1 MSKTEKKKLFLIGI
15 LSVLLAGAVFVSEQL
30 GVEGE
35 PIITR
40 NGYGKGSKTEVYEL
54 TIPGKIEQ
62 ETVQIE
68 TSERLYTHEEIQAIF
83 TEVLDRLDGV
93 ILGENESFDRVEQS
107 LNLVTED
114 TEYPIQIRWELSSY
128 DVMNMEGEIAESRVS
143 EEGTLVELRGTLSY
157 YEEEAVYVRNVM
169 VYPVTRVG
177 AELILHEV
185 KEAIKVAEEESRRE
199 ESFVL
204 PNEVSGRKLQWSR
217 KKEQRWLYVLLLGAV
232 CCVFLVYRSREKV
245 RQAEKLRRDELARD
259 YPGMISKFTMLL
271 QTGVTVKQAWEKIV
285 EHYER
290 QRDEL
295 GVHVVYEEMGKT
307 LREIQSGVAEAE
319 SYERFGKRCGVTVY
333 LKFGALLSQNL
344 RKGSRGIRGISELL
358 RMEAIQSFEDRK
370 STAKRLGEEAG
381 TKLLLPML
389 GMLAVVFIM
398 VMVPA
403 FLSLQG

>member
-1 MSKTEKKKLFLIGI
+1 M
-15 LSVLLAGAVFVSEQL
+15 
-30 GVEGE
+30 
-35 PIITR
+35 
-40 NGYGKGSKTEVYEL
+40 
-54 TIPGKIEQ
+54 
-62 ETVQIE
+62 
-68 TSERLYTHEEIQAIF
+68 
-83 TEVLDRLDGV
+83 
-93 ILGENESFDRVEQS
+93 
-107 LNLVTED
+107 NLVTGLED
-114 TEYPIQIRWELSSY
+114 FPVQIQWELDSY
-128 DVMNMEGEIAESRVS
+128 HEMNITG
-143 EEGTLVELRGTLSY
+143 ELREENLVHTGTMVEIRGTIFY
-157 YEEEAVYVRNVM
+157 GEEQAVYIRNAYL
-169 VYPVTRVG
+169 YPLTREG
-177 AELILHEV
+177 KDKLIYEI
-185 KEAIKVAEEESRRE
+185 EQAIVEAEENSRE
-199 ESFVL
+199 KEKFSL
-204 PNEVSGRKLQWSR
+204 PERVAGKELQWSK
-217 KKEQRWLYVLLLGAV
+217 KKEDRWYYFLLIGV
-232 CCVFLVYRSREKV
+232 GVSVFLVYHSREKV
-245 RQAEKLRRDELARD
+245 KQKERARREELIRD

-344 RKGSRGIRGISELL
+344 RKGSRGISELL

-403 FLSLQG
+403 FFSLQG

>member
-83 TEVLDRLDGV
+83 TEVMDRLDGV

-128 DVMNMEGEIAESRVS
+128 DVMNTEGEIAESRVS

-169 VYPVTRVG
+169 VYPVTRIG

-185 KEAIKVAEEESRRE
+185 KEAIRVAEEESRRE

-344 RKGSRGIRGISELL
+344 RKGSRGISELL

>member
-83 TEVLDRLDGV
+83 TEVMDRLDGV

-128 DVMNMEGEIAESRVS
+128 DVMNTEGEIAESRVS

-344 RKGSRGIRGISELL
+344 RKGSRGISELL
-358 RMEAIQSFEDRK
+358 RMEAIQSFEERK

>member
-83 TEVLDRLDGV
+83 TEVMDRLDGI

-128 DVMNMEGEIAESRVS
+128 DVMNTEGEIAESRVS

-185 KEAIKVAEEESRRE
+185 KEAIRVAEEESRRE

-204 PNEVSGRKLQWSR
+204 PIEVSGRKLQWSR

-344 RKGSRGIRGISELL
+344 RKGSRGISELL

>member
-83 TEVLDRLDGV
+83 TEVMDRLDGI

-128 DVMNMEGEIAESRVS
+128 DVMNTEGEIAESRVS

-344 RKGSRGIRGISELL
+344 RKGSRGISELL

>member
-1 MSKTEKKKLFLIGI
+1 MSKKEKKKLFLIGI
-15 LSVLLAGAVFVSEQL
+15 LSVLLAGAVFVSEQF
-30 GVEGE
+30 GGEGE
-35 PIITR
+35 PVITR
-40 NGYGKGSKTEVYEL
+40 NGYGKGSKTETYEL
-54 TIPGKIEQ
+54 TIPGEIEE
-62 ETVQIE
+62 ETLQIE
-68 TSERLYTHEEIQAIF
+68 TSERLYTHEEIQGIF
-83 TEVLDRLDGV
+83 TEVMERLDEV
-93 ILGENESFDRVEQS
+93 VLGENESFDRVEKR
-107 LNLVTED
+107 LNLITED
-114 TEYPIQIRWELSSY
+114 PEYPIQIRWELSSY
-128 DVMNMEGEIAESRVS
+128 DVMDTEGEITESRVS

-185 KEAIKVAEEESRRE
+185 KEAIRVAEEDSRRE
-199 ESFVL
+199 ESFAL
-204 PNEVSGRKLQWSR
+204 PKEVNGRKLLWSQ
-217 KKEQRWLYVLLLGAV
+217 KKEQSWLYILLLGAV
-232 CCVFLVYRSREKV
+232 SCAFLVYRSREKV
-245 RQAEKLRRDELARD
+245 KQAEKLRRDELSRD

-295 GVHVVYEEMGKT
+295 GVHAVYEEMGKT

-319 SYERFGKRCGVTVY
+319 CYERFGKRCGVTVY

-344 RKGSRGIRGISELL
+344 RKGSRGISELL

>member
-83 TEVLDRLDGV
+83 TEVMDRLDGV

-344 RKGSRGIRGISELL
+344 RKGSRGISELL

>member
-15 LSVLLAGAVFVSEQL
+15 LSVLLAGAVFVGEQL

-54 TIPGKIEQ
+54 TIPGKIEE

-83 TEVLDRLDGV
+83 TEVMDRLDGV

-185 KEAIKVAEEESRRE
+185 KEAIKVAEEESRRQ

-344 RKGSRGIRGISELL
+344 RKGSRGISELL
-358 RMEAIQSFEDRK
+358 CMEAIQSFEDRK

-403 FLSLQG
+403 FFSLQG

>member
-1 MSKTEKKKLFLIGI
+1 MSKKEKKKLFLIGL
-15 LSVLLAGAVFVSEQL
+15 LSVLLAAAVFVSEQL
-30 GVEGE
+30 VEDGE

-40 NGYGKGSKTEVYEL
+40 NGYGKGSKTEAYEL
-54 TIPGKIEQ
+54 TIPGEIEQ
-62 ETVQIE
+62 ETMQIE
-68 TSERLYTHEEIQAIF
+68 TSERVYTHEEIQAIF
-83 TEVLDRLDGV
+83 PEVMDRLDTV
-93 ILGENESFDRVEQS
+93 ILGENKSFDRVEQR

-128 DVMNMEGEIAESRVS
+128 DVMNTEGEIAESRVT
-143 EEGTLVELRGTLSY
+143 EEGTLVELRGILSY

-185 KEAIKVAEEESRRE
+185 KEAIEAVEEESRRE

-204 PNEVSGRKLQWSR
+204 PKEVSGRKLQWSR
-217 KKEQRWLYVLLLGAV
+217 KREQRWIYVLLLGGV

-245 RQAEKLRRDELARD
+245 RQAAKLRRDELSRD

-290 QRDEL
+290 QRGEL
-295 GVHVVYEEMGKT
+295 GVHAVYEEMGKT
-307 LREIQSGVAEAE
+307 LREIQSGAAEAE

-344 RKGSRGIRGISELL
+344 RKGSKGISELL

>member
-83 TEVLDRLDGV
+83 TEVMDRLDGV

-128 DVMNMEGEIAESRVS
+128 DVMNTEGEIAESRVS

-185 KEAIKVAEEESRRE
+185 KEAIRVAEEESRRE

-204 PNEVSGRKLQWSR
+204 PIEVSGRKLQWSR

-290 QRDEL
+290 QRHEL

-344 RKGSRGIRGISELL
+344 RKGSRGISELL

>member
-83 TEVLDRLDGV
+83 TEVMDRLDGV

-128 DVMNMEGEIAESRVS
+128 DVMNTEGEIAESRVS

-185 KEAIKVAEEESRRE
+185 KEAIRVAEEESRRE

-344 RKGSRGIRGISELL
+344 RKGSRGISELL

>member
-15 LSVLLAGAVFVSEQL
+15 LSVLLAGTVFVSEQF

-54 TIPGKIEQ
+54 TIPGKIEE

-83 TEVLDRLDGV
+83 TEVMDRLDGV

-128 DVMNMEGEIAESRVS
+128 DVMNTEGEIAESRVS

-185 KEAIKVAEEESRRE
+185 KEAIRVAEEESRRE

-204 PNEVSGRKLQWSR
+204 PIEVSGRKLQWSR

-344 RKGSRGIRGISELL
+344 RKGSRGISELL

>member
-1 MSKTEKKKLFLIGI
+1 MGKTEKKKLFLIGI

-30 GVEGE
+30 GVERE

-68 TSERLYTHEEIQAIF
+68 TSERLYTHEKIQAIF
-83 TEVLDRLDGV
+83 TEVMDRLDGV

-128 DVMNMEGEIAESRVS
+128 DVMNTEGEIAESRVS

-185 KEAIKVAEEESRRE
+185 KEAIRVAEEESRRE

-204 PNEVSGRKLQWSR
+204 PIEVSGRKLQWSR

-344 RKGSRGIRGISELL
+344 RKGSRGISELL

>member
-15 LSVLLAGAVFVSEQL
+15 LSVLLAGAVFVGEQL

-54 TIPGKIEQ
+54 TIPGKIEE

-68 TSERLYTHEEIQAIF
+68 TSERLYTHEQIQAIF
-83 TEVLDRLDGV
+83 TEVMDRLDGI

-128 DVMNMEGEIAESRVS
+128 DVMNTEGEIAESRVS

-199 ESFVL
+199 ENFVL

-344 RKGSRGIRGISELL
+344 RKGSRGISELL

>member
-83 TEVLDRLDGV
+83 TEVMDRLDGI
-93 ILGENESFDRVEQS
+93 ILGENENFDRVEQS

-128 DVMNMEGEIAESRVS
+128 DVMNTEGEIAESRVS

-344 RKGSRGIRGISELL
+344 RKGSRGISELL